1 MKFKDLPDG
10 STFQVEED
18 VKAGMNV
25 IYVKAVED
33 GPPHNA
39 VRVDNSSQAIYI
51 ADNIR
56 VIQV

>member
-33 GPPHNA
+33 GLPHNA
-39 VRVDNSSQAIYI
+39 VKIDNSNQTVYI

-56 VIQV
+56 VIQL